1 MSQTVVSVRK
11 HPTWGI
17 RSKVFGLVLLSV
29 LLPAALVGALSS
41 WTAGSVLAE
50 RMLEHMALR
59 ASLASAR
66 TAEWFKERSN
76 DARIFASARVVVS
89 GLETGQAAPIGAYLA
104 EVQERQ
110 PIYSGMGVF
119 NDRGEFV
126 AGAGFINEESASI
139 LDTAYLQEGAF
150 LDWRDGE
157 ARLWVQ
163 SPVRGEVGR
172 FVVTCDFS
180 SLASILDDPALDR
193 ITILD
198 HAARVLLMRPD
209 GASAHEAAQ
218 YEIPEEGKLAEYRSA
233 DGERMLATAQ
243 AVEVLAEDLTLVV
256 ETKRASAY
264 QAIDEMTRS
273 IVLMSFLVVALIIPL
288 AYGLVVSITRPLDTL
303 TDGADAV
310 SRGDY
315 QVELPVRTRDEIGYL
330 TEVFNRMTAALKKSH
345 MTLHTL
351 STTDELTG
359 LVNRRQLRKALAEA
373 FAKAELH
380 QHRLSLI
387 MIDIDHFKAFNDEL
401 GHVKGDELLEHLGSF
416 LRATVRQTDIAAR
429 YGGEEF
435 LLVLPEASAEE
446 GRAKAETIRR
456 EFTKRPDGCREV
468 TLSLGVASWPEDGK
482 NEIELIQAADQAL
495 YDAKA
500 RGRNRV
506 AVYAR
511 PSPRKKKVK
520 SKARTANDSKKRS
533 TRKTAA
539 SESEPVH

>member
-1 MSQTVVSVRK
+1 MSQTIVSVRK

-29 LLPAALVGALSS
+29 LLPAALVGALSN

-66 TAEWFKERSN
+66 IAEWFKERGN

-89 GLETGQAAPIGAYLA
+89 GLETGQADPIGAYLA

-110 PIYSGMGVF
+110 PVYSGMGVF

-126 AGAGFINEESASI
+126 AGAGFFNEESARI
-139 LDTAYLQEGAF
+139 LDTRHLQEGAF
-150 LDWRDGE
+150 LDWRDDE

-163 SPVRGEVGR
+163 SPIRGSEGIEVGR
-172 FVVTCDFS
+172 LVVTCDFS

-198 HAARVLLMRPD
+198 QAARVLLMHPD
-209 GASAHEAAQ
+209 GASAREAAQ
-218 YEIPEEGKLAEYRSA
+218 YEIPEEGKLAEFRSA
-233 DGERMLATAQ
+233 DGERMLATAR

-256 ETKRASAY
+256 EIKRASAY
-264 QAIDEMTRS
+264 QTIDEMTRS

-310 SRGDY
+310 SRGNY
-315 QVELPVRTRDEIGYL
+315 EVELPVRTRDEIGYL

-345 MTLHTL
+345 RTLHTL

-359 LVNRRQLRKALAEA
+359 LVNRRSFEKGWRRHSRKP
-373 FAKAELH
+373 
-380 QHRLSLI
+380 SCTSI
-387 MIDIDHFKAFNDEL
+387 
-401 GHVKGDELLEHLGSF
+401 GS
-416 LRATVRQTDIAAR
+416 R
-429 YGGEEF
+429 
-435 LLVLPEASAEE
+435 
-446 GRAKAETIRR
+446 
-456 EFTKRPDGCREV
+456 
-468 TLSLGVASWPEDGK
+468 
-482 NEIELIQAADQAL
+482 
-495 YDAKA
+495 
-500 RGRNRV
+500 
-506 AVYAR
+506 
-511 PSPRKKKVK
+511 
-520 SKARTANDSKKRS
+520 
-533 TRKTAA
+533 
-539 SESEPVH
+539 